1 MTLQDIIKS
10 AIGPIIGALLAWF
23 VGYWLAARWSLW
35 QKRRELALTAAKDFY
50 RAYGEF
56 FAVGKLWAY
65 SLKQLKDEC
74 PDESRWQLLQ
84 RATAAEAQ
92 IESLLIQLTAER
104 TLSKQERED
113 AGKLRQA
120 FQSLREAIRDNRSM
134 AWYGADDPHYIALKA
149 LSCRVAHLI
158 ADTHQVKVPN
168 HEEAWQALR
177 EVTANREADWWK
189 GWWQS
194 GTPEKPVTQQQG
206 KSKNQNEAIADES

>member
-1 MTLQDIIKS
+1 MSVEDILKS

-35 QKRRELALTAAKDFY
+35 QKRRELALAAAKDFY

-120 FQSLREAIRDNRSM
+120 FQVLREAIRDNRSM

-158 ADTHQVKVPN
+158 AETHQVKVPS

-177 EVTANREADWWK
+177 EVTVNREADWWK
-189 GWWQS
+189 GWWQKGEAVQIVQDKQDS
-194 GTPEKPVTQQQG
+194 GNKP
-206 KSKNQNEAIADES
+206 SKAIADES